1 MLHARLARDTVGGLF
16 FAAIGLAFVLGSNH
30 LPMGEA
36 ARMASGYFPRLLG
49 FCLIFIGLVISIRG
63 TFSEKK
69 PHEIIYR
76 FALKKVL
83 LIGTALLAFAF
94 LLFAFLLEPAGL
106 WIALSVLVFIS
117 SFASEKR
124 GIREALIL
132 TVVIDLL
139 VAAVFVGAIGLEI
152 NLLPAWE

>member
-49 FCLIFIGLVISIRG
+49 YCLIFIGLVISIRG

-69 PHEIIYR
+69 SHEIIYR

-83 LIGTALLAFAF
+83 LIGMALLA
-94 LLFAFLLEPAGL
+94 FAFLLEPAGL

-117 SFASEKR
+117 SFASEQR
-124 GIREALIL
+124 SIREALIL
-132 TVVIDLL
+132 TVVVDLL
-139 VAAVFVGAIGLEI
+139 VTAVFVGAIGLEI
-152 NLLPAWE
+152 NLLPAWK

>member
-76 FALKKVL
+76 FALKKVV
-83 LIGTALLAFAF
+83 LIGIALLA
-94 LLFAFLLEPAGL
+94 FAFLLEPAGL

>member
-16 FAAIGLAFVLGSNH
+16 FAAIGLTFVLGSNH

-76 FALKKVL
+76 FALKKVV
-83 LIGTALLAFAF
+83 LIGIALLA
-94 LLFAFLLEPAGL
+94 FAFLLEPAGL

-152 NLLPAWE
+152 NLLPTWE

>member
-49 FCLIFIGLVISIRG
+49 YCLIFIGLVISIRG

-69 PHEIIYR
+69 SHEIIYR
-76 FALKKVL
+76 FSLKKVL
-83 LIGTALLAFAF
+83 LIGIALLA
-94 LLFAFLLEPAGL
+94 FAFLLEPAGL

-117 SFASEKR
+117 SFASEQR
-124 GIREALIL
+124 SIREALIL
-132 TVVIDLL
+132 TVVVDLL
-139 VAAVFVGAIGLEI
+139 VTAVFVGAIGLEI

>member
-16 FAAIGLAFVLGSNH
+16 FAAIGLAFILGSNH

-69 PHEIIYR
+69 SHEVIYR
-76 FALKKVL
+76 FALKKVV
-83 LIGTALLAFAF
+83 LIGIALLA
-94 LLFAFLLEPAGL
+94 FAFLLEPAGL

-152 NLLPAWE
+152 NLLPPWE

>member
-49 FCLIFIGLVISIRG
+49 YCLIFIGLVISIRG

-69 PHEIIYR
+69 SHEIIYR

-83 LIGTALLAFAF
+83 LIGIALLA
-94 LLFAFLLEPAGL
+94 FAFLLEPAGL

-124 GIREALIL
+124 GIREALI
-132 TVVIDLL
+132 
-139 VAAVFVGAIGLEI
+139 
-152 NLLPAWE
+152 

>member
-49 FCLIFIGLVISIRG
+49 YCLIFIGLVISILG

-69 PHEIIYR
+69 SHEIIYR

-83 LIGTALLAFAF
+83 LIGIALLA
-94 LLFAFLLEPAGL
+94 FAFLLEPAGL

-117 SFASEKR
+117 SFASEQR
-124 GIREALIL
+124 SIREALIL
-132 TVVIDLL
+132 TVVVDLL
-139 VAAVFVGAIGLEI
+139 VTAVFVGAIGLEI

>member
-1 MLHARLARDTVGGLF
+1 MPHARLARDTVGGLF

-49 FCLIFIGLVISIRG
+49 YCLIFIGLVISIRG

-69 PHEIIYR
+69 SHEIIYR

-94 LLFAFLLEPAGL
+94 LLEPAGL

-117 SFASEKR
+117 SFASEQR
-124 GIREALIL
+124 RIREALIL
-132 TVVIDLL
+132 TVVVDLL

>member
-49 FCLIFIGLVISIRG
+49 YCLIFIGLVISIRG

-69 PHEIIYR
+69 SHEIIYR

-83 LIGTALLAFAF
+83 LIGIALLA
-94 LLFAFLLEPAGL
+94 FAFLLEPAGL

-117 SFASEKR
+117 SFASEQR
-124 GIREALIL
+124 SIREALIL
-132 TVVIDLL
+132 TVVVELL
-139 VAAVFVGAIGLEI
+139 VTAVFVGAIGLEI

>member
-49 FCLIFIGLVISIRG
+49 YCLIFIGLVISIRG

-69 PHEIIYR
+69 SHEIIYR

-83 LIGTALLAFAF
+83 LIGIALLA
-94 LLFAFLLEPAGL
+94 FAFLLEPAGL

-117 SFASEKR
+117 SFASEQR
-124 GIREALIL
+124 SICEALIL
-132 TVVIDLL
+132 TVVVDLL
-139 VAAVFVGAIGLEI
+139 VTAVFVGAIGLEI

>member
-1 MLHARLARDTVGGLF
+1 MFHARLARDTVGGLF

-49 FCLIFIGLVISIRG
+49 YYLIFIGLVISIRG

-69 PHEIIYR
+69 SHEIIYR

-83 LIGTALLAFAF
+83 LIGIALLA
-94 LLFAFLLEPAGL
+94 FAFLLEPAGL

-117 SFASEKR
+117 SFASEQR
-124 GIREALIL
+124 SIREALIL
-132 TVVIDLL
+132 TVVVDLL
-139 VAAVFVGAIGLEI
+139 VTAVFVGAIGLEI

>member
-49 FCLIFIGLVISIRG
+49 YCLIFIGLVISIRG

-69 PHEIIYR
+69 SHEIIYR

-83 LIGTALLAFAF
+83 LIGIALLA
-94 LLFAFLLEPAGL
+94 FAFLLEPAGL

-117 SFASEKR
+117 SFASEQR
-124 GIREALIL
+124 SIREALIL
-132 TVVIDLL
+132 TVVVDLL
-139 VAAVFVGAIGLEI
+139 VTAVFVGAIGLEI
-152 NLLPAWE
+152 NLLPAWK

>member
-49 FCLIFIGLVISIRG
+49 YCLIFIGLAISIRG

-69 PHEIIYR
+69 SHEIIYR

-94 LLFAFLLEPAGL
+94 LLEPAGL

-117 SFASEKR
+117 SFASEQR
-124 GIREALIL
+124 SIREALIL
-132 TVVIDLL
+132 TVVVDLL
-139 VAAVFVGAIGLEI
+139 VTAVFVGAIGLEI
-152 NLLPAWE
+152 NLLPTWE

>member
-94 LLFAFLLEPAGL
+94 LLEPAGL

-117 SFASEKR
+117 SFASEQR
-124 GIREALIL
+124 SIREALIL
-132 TVVIDLL
+132 TAVVDLL
-139 VAAVFVGAIGLEI
+139 VTAVFVGAIGLEI

>member
-49 FCLIFIGLVISIRG
+49 YCLIFIGLVISIRG

-69 PHEIIYR
+69 SHEIIYR

-83 LIGTALLAFAF
+83 LIDIALLA
-94 LLFAFLLEPAGL
+94 FAFLLEPAGL

-152 NLLPAWE
+152 NLLPPWE

>member
-69 PHEIIYR
+69 SHEVIYR
-76 FALKKVL
+76 FALKKVV
-83 LIGTALLAFAF
+83 LIGIALLA
-94 LLFAFLLEPAGL
+94 FAFLLEPAGL

-139 VAAVFVGAIGLEI
+139 VTAVFVGAIGLEI
-152 NLLPAWE
+152 NLLPTWE

>member
-1 MLHARLARDTVGGLF
+1 MPHARLARDTVGGLF

-49 FCLIFIGLVISIRG
+49 YCLIFIGLAISIRG

-69 PHEIIYR
+69 SHEIIYR

-83 LIGTALLAFAF
+83 LISTALLA
-94 LLFAFLLEPAGL
+94 FAFLLEPAGL

-117 SFASEKR
+117 SFASEQR
-124 GIREALIL
+124 RIREALIL
-132 TVVIDLL
+132 TVVVDLL
-139 VAAVFVGAIGLEI
+139 VTAVFVGAIGLEI

>member
-49 FCLIFIGLVISIRG
+49 YCLIFIGLVISIRG

-69 PHEIIYR
+69 SHEIIYR

-94 LLFAFLLEPAGL
+94 LLEPAGL

-117 SFASEKR
+117 SFASEQR
-124 GIREALIL
+124 SIREALIL
-132 TVVIDLL
+132 TVVVNLL
-139 VAAVFVGAIGLEI
+139 VTAVFVGAIGLEI

>member
-1 MLHARLARDTVGGLF
+1 MLHARLARDPVGGLF

-49 FCLIFIGLVISIRG
+49 YCLIFIGLVISIRG

-69 PHEIIYR
+69 SHEIIYR

-83 LIGTALLAFAF
+83 LIGIALLA
-94 LLFAFLLEPAGL
+94 FAFLLEPAGL

-152 NLLPAWE
+152 NLLPPWE

>member
-16 FAAIGLAFVLGSNH
+16 FAAIGLAFVLGSNY

-49 FCLIFIGLVISIRG
+49 YCLIFIGLVISIRG

-69 PHEIIYR
+69 SHEIIYR

-83 LIGTALLAFAF
+83 LIGIALLA
-94 LLFAFLLEPAGL
+94 FAFLLEPAGL

-117 SFASEKR
+117 SFASEQR
-124 GIREALIL
+124 SIREALIL
-132 TVVIDLL
+132 TVVVDLL
-139 VAAVFVGAIGLEI
+139 VTAVFVGAIGLEI
-152 NLLPAWE
+152 NLLPSWE

>member
-30 LPMGEA
+30 LPMGDA

-49 FCLIFIGLVISIRG
+49 FCLIFTGLVISIRG

-76 FALKKVL
+76 FALKKVV
-83 LIGTALLAFAF
+83 LIGIALLA
-94 LLFAFLLEPAGL
+94 FAFLLEPAGL

-117 SFASEKR
+117 SFASEQR
-124 GIREALIL
+124 SIREALIL
-132 TVVIDLL
+132 TVVVDLL
-139 VAAVFVGAIGLEI
+139 VTAVFVGAIGLEI

>member
-49 FCLIFIGLVISIRG
+49 YCLIFIGLVISIRG

-69 PHEIIYR
+69 SHEIIYR

-94 LLFAFLLEPAGL
+94 LLEPAGL

-117 SFASEKR
+117 SFASEQR
-124 GIREALIL
+124 SIREALIL
-132 TVVIDLL
+132 TVVVDLL
-139 VAAVFVGAIGLEI
+139 VTAVFVGAIGLEI

>member
-16 FAAIGLAFVLGSNH
+16 FAAIGLAFVFGSNH

-49 FCLIFIGLVISIRG
+49 YCLIFIGLVISIRG

-69 PHEIIYR
+69 SHEIIYR

-83 LIGTALLAFAF
+83 LIGIALLA
-94 LLFAFLLEPAGL
+94 FAFLLEPAGL

-152 NLLPAWE
+152 NLLPPWE

>member
-49 FCLIFIGLVISIRG
+49 FCLIFIGLVIGIRG

-69 PHEIIYR
+69 SHEVIYR
-76 FALKKVL
+76 FALKKVV
-83 LIGTALLAFAF
+83 LIGIALLA
-94 LLFAFLLEPAGL
+94 FAFLLEPAGL

-152 NLLPAWE
+152 NLLPPWE

>member
-49 FCLIFIGLVISIRG
+49 YCLIFIGLAISIRG

-69 PHEIIYR
+69 SHEIIYR

-94 LLFAFLLEPAGL
+94 LLEPAGL

-117 SFASEKR
+117 SFASEQR
-124 GIREALIL
+124 SIREALIL
-132 TVVIDLL
+132 TVVVDLL
-139 VAAVFVGAIGLEI
+139 VTAVFVGAIGLEI

>member
-1 MLHARLARDTVGGLF
+1 MLDWPATLGGLF

-49 FCLIFIGLVISIRG
+49 YCLIFIGLVISIRG

-69 PHEIIYR
+69 SHEIIYR
-76 FALKKVL
+76 FALKKIL
-83 LIGTALLAFAF
+83 LIGTALLA
-94 LLFAFLLEPAGL
+94 FAFLLEPAGL

-117 SFASEKR
+117 SFASEQR
-124 GIREALIL
+124 SIREALIL
-132 TVVIDLL
+132 TVVVELL
-139 VAAVFVGAIGLEI
+139 VTAVFVGAIGLEI

>member
-49 FCLIFIGLVISIRG
+49 YCLIFIGLAISIRG

-69 PHEIIYR
+69 SHEIIYR

-83 LIGTALLAFAF
+83 LIGIALLA
-94 LLFAFLLEPAGL
+94 FAFLLEPAGL

-117 SFASEKR
+117 SFASEQR
-124 GIREALIL
+124 SICEALIL
-132 TVVIDLL
+132 TVVVDLL
-139 VAAVFVGAIGLEI
+139 VTAVFVGAIGLEI

>member
-49 FCLIFIGLVISIRG
+49 YCLIFIGLAISIRG

-69 PHEIIYR
+69 SHEIIYR

-94 LLFAFLLEPAGL
+94 LLEPAGL

-117 SFASEKR
+117 SFASEQR
-124 GIREALIL
+124 RIREALIL
-132 TVVIDLL
+132 TVVVDLL
-139 VAAVFVGAIGLEI
+139 VTAVFVGAIGLEI

>member
-1 MLHARLARDTVGGLF
+1 MPHARLARDTVGGLF

-49 FCLIFIGLVISIRG
+49 YCLIFIGLVISIRG

-69 PHEIIYR
+69 SHEIIYR
-76 FALKKVL
+76 FTLKKVI
-83 LIGTALLAFAF
+83 LIGIALLA
-94 LLFAFLLEPAGL
+94 FAFLLEPAGL

-117 SFASEKR
+117 SFASEQR
-124 GIREALIL
+124 SIREALIL
-132 TVVIDLL
+132 TVVVDLL
-139 VAAVFVGAIGLEI
+139 VTAVFVGAIGLEI
-152 NLLPAWE
+152 NLLPAWV

>member
-49 FCLIFIGLVISIRG
+49 YCLIFIGLVISIRG

-69 PHEIIYR
+69 SHEIIYR

-83 LIGTALLAFAF
+83 LIGIALLA
-94 LLFAFLLEPAGL
+94 FAFLLEPAGL

-117 SFASEKR
+117 SFASEQR
-124 GIREALIL
+124 RIREALIL
-132 TVVIDLL
+132 TVVVDLL
-139 VAAVFVGAIGLEI
+139 VTAVFVGAIGLEI

>member
-49 FCLIFIGLVISIRG
+49 YCLIFIGLAISIRG

-69 PHEIIYR
+69 SHEIIYR

-94 LLFAFLLEPAGL
+94 LLEPAGL

-117 SFASEKR
+117 SFASEQR
-124 GIREALIL
+124 SIREALIL
-132 TVVIDLL
+132 TVVVDLL
-139 VAAVFVGAIGLEI
+139 VMAVFVGAIGLEI

>member
-49 FCLIFIGLVISIRG
+49 YCLIFIGLVISIRG

-69 PHEIIYR
+69 SHEISYR

-83 LIGTALLAFAF
+83 LIGIALLA
-94 LLFAFLLEPAGL
+94 FAFLLEPAGL

-152 NLLPAWE
+152 NLLPPWE

>member
-16 FAAIGLAFVLGSNH
+16 FAAIGLTFVLGSNH

-69 PHEIIYR
+69 SHEVIYR
-76 FALKKVL
+76 FALKKVV
-83 LIGTALLAFAF
+83 LIGIALLA
-94 LLFAFLLEPAGL
+94 FAFLLEPAGL

>member
-16 FAAIGLAFVLGSNH
+16 FTAIGLAFVLGSNH

-36 ARMASGYFPRLLG
+36 ARMASGYVPRLLG

-76 FALKKVL
+76 FALKKVV
-83 LIGTALLAFAF
+83 LIGIALLA
-94 LLFAFLLEPAGL
+94 FAFLLEPAGL
-106 WIALSVLVFIS
+106 WTALSVLVFIS

-152 NLLPAWE
+152 NLLPP

>member
-1 MLHARLARDTVGGLF
+1 MHHARLARDTVGGLF
-16 FAAIGLAFVLGSNH
+16 FAAIGLTFVLGSNH

-49 FCLIFIGLVISIRG
+49 FCLIFLGLVISIRG

-69 PHEIIYR
+69 PHEVIYR
-76 FALKKVL
+76 FALKKVV
-83 LIGTALLAFAF
+83 LIGIALLAFAF
-94 LLFAFLLEPAGL
+94 LLEPTGL

-124 GIREALIL
+124 SLREALIL

-139 VAAVFVGAIGLEI
+139 VTAVFVGAIGLEI
-152 NLLPAWE
+152 SLLPSWE

>member
-1 MLHARLARDTVGGLF
+1 MLHAQLARDTVGGLF

-49 FCLIFIGLVISIRG
+49 YCLIFIGLVISIRG

-69 PHEIIYR
+69 SHEIIYR

-83 LIGTALLAFAF
+83 LIGIALLA
-94 LLFAFLLEPAGL
+94 FAFLLEPAGL

-152 NLLPAWE
+152 NLLPPWE

>member
-49 FCLIFIGLVISIRG
+49 YCLIFIGLVISIRG

-69 PHEIIYR
+69 PHEVIYR
-76 FALKKVL
+76 FALKKVV
-83 LIGTALLAFAF
+83 LIGIALLA
-94 LLFAFLLEPAGL
+94 FAFLLEPAGL

>member
-1 MLHARLARDTVGGLF
+1 MLHARLAHDTVGGLF

-49 FCLIFIGLVISIRG
+49 YCLIFIGLVISIRG

-69 PHEIIYR
+69 SHEIIYR

-94 LLFAFLLEPAGL
+94 LLEHAGL

-117 SFASEKR
+117 SFASEQR
-124 GIREALIL
+124 SIREALIL
-132 TVVIDLL
+132 TVVVELL
-139 VAAVFVGAIGLEI
+139 VTAVFVGAIGLEI

>member
-49 FCLIFIGLVISIRG
+49 YCLIFIGLVISIRG

-69 PHEIIYR
+69 SHEIIYR

-94 LLFAFLLEPAGL
+94 LLEPAGL
-106 WIALSVLVFIS
+106 WILVFIS
-117 SFASEKR
+117 SFASEQR
-124 GIREALIL
+124 SIREALIL
-132 TVVIDLL
+132 TVVVDLL
-139 VAAVFVGAIGLEI
+139 VTAVFVGAIGLEI

>member
-49 FCLIFIGLVISIRG
+49 YCLIFIGLVLSIRG

-69 PHEIIYR
+69 SHEIIYR

-94 LLFAFLLEPAGL
+94 LLEPAGL

-117 SFASEKR
+117 SFASEQR
-124 GIREALIL
+124 SICEALIL
-132 TVVIDLL
+132 TVVVDLL
-139 VAAVFVGAIGLEI
+139 VTAVFVGAIGLEI